1 MLFIVFLF
9 GWAAS
14 SPLARQVR
22 QVGNV
27 TPNLVLIQAREGP
40 ARAQPRQDT
49 AAVELPAGEALDLF
63 YRYGFFSLSVRVVP
77 RDDAGKWIVREPT
90 SHIFKPESI
99 RHVTLTQANRFQDQF
114 QIYFCDDLEDLMKHY
129 FHDFKADGVEEPFR
143 MYTGSWRTPTTMK
156 YFGLSESV
164 IKSDVGYVL
173 VKLLKPR
180 ATNKVEGNLRLK
192 DEAAAAMN
200 KIRVG
205 DRSSVQDFVQNHGS
219 HYIQSISIGDAVY
232 QVLAMDRPNYLRAK
246 NDVLIKKRVTNFDE
260 IYDTYLAPWQVKENG
275 RVQSASGDKAV
286 AQFLDS
292 KAVKLTQFAKYPS
305 LFEVRKQ
312 PGLLDEL
319 EFLTE
324 DTTAVIGLD
333 FRSLGNLLPS
343 IEQQDYYK
351 EIVNT
356 ELALWQANI

>member
-1 MLFIVFLF
+1 MLFIVVCLF
-9 GWAAS
+9 GWATS
-14 SPLARQVR
+14 SPLVKRQVP
-22 QVGNV
+22 GSNSLL
-27 TPNLVLIQAREGP
+27 LVRAREGS
-40 ARAQPRQDT
+40 ALAEPRQDT
-49 AAVELPAGEALDLF
+49 ALPDLPAGEALDLF

-90 SHIFKPESI
+90 SSIFKADSV
-99 RHVTLTQANRFQDQF
+99 RHITQTQTNRFQDQF

-173 VKLLKPR
+173 VKLVKPR
-180 ATNKVEGNLRLK
+180 LTMKVEGRLQLE
-192 DEAAAAMN
+192 DEAAIAMN

-205 DRSSVQDFVQNHGS
+205 DRDSVQDFVQNHGS
-219 HYIQSISIGDAVY
+219 HYIRSISVGDAVY
-232 QVLAMDRPNYLRAK
+232 QVLAMDRPAYLRAK
-246 NDVLIKKRVTNFDE
+246 NDVLVNKRVTNFDT
-260 IYDTYLAPWQVKENG
+260 IYEEYLAPWIVKENG
-275 RVQSASGDKAV
+275 AVLSASGDQTV
-286 AQFLDS
+286 ANFLENR
-292 KAVKLTQFAKYPS
+292 AVKRTGFNQYPS
-305 LFEVRKQ
+305 LFEVRAQ

-333 FRSLGNLLPS
+333 FRSLGSLLPT
-343 IEQQDYYK
+343 IEQQDYFK